1 MNELVKVFECEEF
14 GKVRT
19 ILKDDELWF
28 VGKDIAEILGYKD
41 TAYAISNHC
50 KGVGEISLPSKGGN
64 QMMKIIPENRWN
76 NFSLEL
82 ILTGRGPCKARKPLC
97 MECHL
102 LSLCPYPETAMKTQ
116 KKEI

>member
-64 QMMKIIPENRWN
+64 QMMKIIPERD
-76 NFSLEL
+76 LYRL
-82 ILTGRGPCKARKPLC
+82 IMRSKLPNAEKFEEWAYRDWETINGIVTGKQS
-97 MECHL
+97 MI
-102 LSLCPYPETAMKTQ
+102 S
-116 KKEI
+116 